1 MLSLFILSSS
11 KFVVGTWL
19 AAARWHAHGYTLI
32 GSCGQDLAKS
42 EERVVVVARRAFLD
56 ALPQRGEASHIV
68 GSKGIKSVILACDGE
83 EADLA
88 ARGGSRS
95 IHSIKLERLTY
106 DLSEP
111 NIQVEPSVEEG
122 KAGS

>member
-1 MLSLFILSSS
+1 
-11 KFVVGTWL
+11 
-19 AAARWHAHGYTLI
+19 
-32 GSCGQDLAKS
+32 LAKS

-83 EADLA
+83 EALA